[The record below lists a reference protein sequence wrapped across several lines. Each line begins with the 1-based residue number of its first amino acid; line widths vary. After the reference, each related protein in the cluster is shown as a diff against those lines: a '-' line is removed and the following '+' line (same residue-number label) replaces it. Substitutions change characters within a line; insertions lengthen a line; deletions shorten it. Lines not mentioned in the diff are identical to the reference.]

1 VHLRKFHPAQ
11 AGFFLP
17 SNNALPAKAA
27 DALPPSS
34 ELPPASDP
42 EQLRI
47 AGLTGVDIDLTI
59 AGPGSR
65 SYAFL
70 EDWLIRV
77 LVALAWFSFALFL
90 VRAEGVHA
98 NLGYLG
104 GLPAL
109 AIYLLY
115 HPLLEMLTQGRTP
128 GMRHAGVR
136 LVTRSG
142 GTPGIAALLIR
153 NVFRLIDMLPSFYL
167 LGLACC
173 FLTRER
179 VRIGDLAAG
188 TLLVVDAP
196 GRLPTSALAA
206 VARGGLAPA
215 AAELIEDLLQRWG
228 SLDTQHRIALAHSVL
243 ARMQI
248 PLDDVHG
255 SADEQARQLRERLRS
270 LLAERAAG

>member
-17 SNNALPAKAA
+17 SNNALPAAA
-27 DALPPSS
+27 TD
-34 ELPPASDP
+34 ELAPGP
-42 EQLRI
+42 EQLHI
-47 AGLTGVDIDLTI
+47 AGLTGVDLGLEI
-59 AGPGSR
+59 AGPGNR
-65 SYAFL
+65 SYAFI

-77 LVALAWFSFALFL
+77 LVALAWFSLALFL
-90 VRAEGVHA
+90 IRAEGVHA
-98 NLGYLG
+98 KLVYLG

-115 HPLLEMLTQGRTP
+115 HPVLEVLTHGRTP

-136 LVTRSG
+136 LVTRTG
-142 GTPGIAALLIR
+142 GTPGVTALLIR
-153 NVFRLIDMLPSFYL
+153 NVFRLIDMLPSLYL

-196 GRLPTSALAA
+196 GRLPSSALAA
-206 VARGGLAPA
+206 VAHGALAPA
-215 AAELIEDLLQRWG
+215 AAELIEELLERWE
-228 SLDTQHRIALAHSVL
+228 SLDPQHRVTLAHSVL
-243 ARMQI
+243 ARMQQ
-248 PLDDVHG
+248 PLGDMSG
-255 SADEQARQLRERLRS
+255 SPEQQSRQLRERLRG
-270 LLAERAAG
+270 LLAQRAAD